1 MDSYAILVVIISV
14 LMIIVLAL
22 LVAVL
27 VYAIKISKNIKNI
40 SVTANQTVEVAKT
53 AALNLKN
60 AAGPIATGKFVMD
73 MVSKFQD
80 SKTKKSKSAKK

>member
-53 AALNLKN
+53 AALNLPVLGRGFSLLQQPVLQKWMN
-60 AAGPIATGKFVMD
+60 ILGGK
-73 MVSKFQD
+73 KEI
-80 SKTKKSKSAKK
+80 